1 MRSRETPFGGS
12 ISTQTVNSLACNL
25 FQNLLS
31 GARSEIGA
39 GFGATSTVLA
49 DAECFAGRRDF
60 TASAMALMCAGVV
73 PQQPPR
79 ILTPSAAASLA
90 NSAKYSGEDLG

>member
-12 ISTQTVNSLACNL
+12 ISTHTVNSLACNF

-31 GARSEIGA
+31 GARSSNGA
-39 GFGATSTVLA
+39 GLDITSTEGAAVP
-49 DAECFAGRRDF
+49 CFAGRRDF
-60 TASAMALMCAGVV
+60 TASAMARMCAGVV

-90 NSAKYSGEDLG
+90 NKAKYSGDDFG